1 MRAIVL
7 GGGVAG
13 MSAAHELAE
22 RGFDVVVFEARS
34 AAGGKARSFPF
45 PGSASQGR
53 PPLPGEHGFRFFPGF
68 YRHLPDTMRRIP
80 YDGRTAFDRLTGATR
95 ILLAQAGGRNELVA
109 GAHLP
114 ESLEDLEVLSRFLF
128 EWTTSLGIPPH
139 EHALLIERLLALLTS
154 SDERRYGQW
163 ELQSWWQF
171 VGAE

>member
-22 RGFDVVVFEARS
+22 RGFEVVVFEARA
-34 AAGGKARSFPF
+34 AAGCKARSFPF

-80 YDGRTAFDRLTGATR
+80 YGPDGGNGFKNLVTATEGQIAPADRR
-95 ILLAQAGGRNELVA
+95 ELLSPARLPR
-109 GAHLP
+109 HL
-114 ESLEDLEVLSRFLF
+114 
-128 EWTTSLGIPPH
+128 
-139 EHALLIERLLALLTS
+139 
-154 SDERRYGQW
+154 
-163 ELQSWWQF
+163 
-171 VGAE
+171 